1 MLSPAEI
8 LAANPVVTAPMAG
21 LTDRAFRELL
31 HDMGAGLVYTEM
43 VSDMALCYG
52 NRKTFGILNIAGEA
66 APVAVQLCGSD
77 PVPMAG
83 AARIIEELAAE
94 TGNVALLDINMG
106 CPAPKIV
113 KNGEGS
119 RLMTDPELA
128 ARIVDAVVGAVSL
141 PVSVKMR
148 LGWDDEHKNVLDMAA
163 RMVDAGAQMITIH
176 GRTRQQFYSGEADW
190 SLIAEAADRLPV
202 PVVGN
207 GDITSVEIA
216 AARMKE
222 TGCAGVMVGRG
233 MLGNPWLIRDM
244 VRHFAGQ
251 PALPAPG
258 REEILAMA
266 LRHLRRQVELSGE
279 YMAVRMMRA
288 HLPFYI
294 KGLRGSAAVRGRLN
308 HLDTAAG
315 VEQELTAFL
324 TGEQAADCETE
335 PQNAIQINA
344 I

>member
-52 NRKTFGILNIAGEA
+52 NRKTFGILNLAGEA

-83 AARIIEELAAE
+83 AARIIGELAAE
-94 TGNVALLDINMG
+94 TGNVVLLDINMG

-141 PVSVKMR
+141 PDSVKMR
-148 LGWDDEHKNVLDMAA
+148 LGWDDEHQNVLELAA
-163 RMVDAGAQMITIH
+163 RVVDAGAQMITIH
-176 GRTRQQFYSGEADW
+176 GRTRQQFYSGDADW
-190 SLIAEAADRLPV
+190 SLIAEAADRLSV

-216 AARMKE
+216 AARKSE
-222 TGCAGVMVGRG
+222 TGCTGVMVGRG

-244 VRHFAGQ
+244 VRHFAGL

-258 REEILAMA
+258 REEILDIA
-266 LRHLRRQVELSGE
+266 LRHLLRQAELSGD

-288 HLPFYI
+288 HLPFYLR
-294 KGLRGSAAVRGRLN
+294 GLRGAAAVRGRLN
-308 HLDTAAG
+308 RLDT
-315 VEQELTAFL
+315 VSDVVRELTDFL
-324 TGEQAADCETE
+324 TGEEAAEYQDAPE
-335 PQNAIQINA
+335 I
-344 I
+344 

>member
-1 MLSPAEI
+1 MLSPAGL

-21 LTDRAFRELL
+21 LTDRAFRELV

-77 PVPMAG
+77 PVPMAQ

-94 TGNVALLDINMG
+94 CGNVALLDINMG

-119 RLMTDPELA
+119 RLMTEPELA
-128 ARIVDAVVGAVSL
+128 ARIVDAVASAVSM

-163 RMVDAGAQMITIH
+163 RVVDAGAQMITIH
-176 GRTRQQFYSGEADW
+176 GRTRQQFYAGNADW
-190 SLIAEAADRLPV
+190 SLIAEAAARLPV

-207 GDITSVEIA
+207 GDITTVGQA
-216 AARMKE
+216 ADRMRE

-233 MLGNPWLIRDM
+233 MLGNPWLIRDL
-244 VRHFAGQ
+244 VRHFAGL
-251 PALPAPG
+251 PALAPPG
-258 REEILAMA
+258 REEILHMT

-308 HLDTAAG
+308 RLDSAAE
-315 VEQELTAFL
+315 VEQELTEFL
-324 TGEQAADCETE
+324 TGNCADTQEE
-335 PQNAIQINA
+335 E
-344 I
+344 

>member
-1 MLSPAEI
+1 MLTPAEL

-21 LTDRAFRELL
+21 LTDRPFRELV

-77 PVPMAG
+77 PEPMAR
-83 AARIIEELAAE
+83 AARIIAELAGE
-94 TGNVALLDINMG
+94 CGNVALLDINMG

-119 RLMTDPELA
+119 RLMTQPELA
-128 ARIVDAVVGAVSL
+128 VRIVDAVASAVSL

-148 LGWDDEHKNVLDMAA
+148 LGWDDEHQNVLDLAA
-163 RMVDAGAQMITIH
+163 RVVDAGAQMITIH
-176 GRTRQQFYSGEADW
+176 GRTRQQFYAGQADW
-190 SLIAEAADRLPV
+190 TLIAEAAARLPV

-207 GDITSVEIA
+207 GDITTVDIA
-216 AARMKE
+216 AARMRE
-222 TGCAGVMVGRG
+222 SGCAGVMVGRG
-233 MLGNPWLIRDM
+233 MLGDPWLIRDM
-244 VRHFAGQ
+244 VRHFVG
-251 PALPAPG
+251 LPSLPPPG
-258 REEILAMA
+258 RAEILAMA

-324 TGEQAADCETE
+324 SGGETAEYQDAPE
-335 PQNAIQINA
+335 I
-344 I
+344 